1 MEAAGELRWDI
12 EPCNGRS
19 CFFTSESYEKY
30 SLGPTLAELLL
41 LSSRSAAAEPTQKDS
56 EASGSQ
62 APASASQ
69 SPVAP
74 SSTKD
79 ILPFPEPR
87 VPYPRFS
94 SLTAFEQDAY
104 VKLMIR
110 FLNRKETNISF
121 LYMKE
126 YNHYQFLKSK
136 SSTEVPEF
144 QKFLQNAARSCSEDY
159 SVLCADAELYI
170 QEMIKACQTY
180 VKNYTPLYTVH
191 EITSILGG
199 KFIPD
204 LTLRMEKCLLKMG
217 SVKFVKM
224 KFPSDGIPLPTLY
237 KKVSQM
243 MPPVK
248 KAGHVHV
255 SVSSDPNISKLAPKY
270 CPQVV
275 LTSQALFTL
284 LNNHAP
290 GYIEQWEIPLCVKT
304 INTIDGKQCKVVYMD
319 SPFPKKELSTREKS
333 QMFHKVVLDN
343 FMTKNSVIPLKNTIL
358 DKDNPDSHV
367 EQRTANR
374 SLPHEDKEMSFA
386 VDVTKLET
394 FGSMDT
400 DANPTT
406 PLSESNSPESAQSS
420 LKNSLIDRL
429 KMEKQIIN
437 NASSAKIGFSS
448 EEVNPVKKRKK
459 VSNEEES
466 DVSVG
471 SENKFRTCSSSS
483 TGAQLTT
490 TTSND
495 SDSDD
500 DRLVIDIDSKK
511 SECGD
516 IAPVNSTPN
525 APRQRKTARKISKD
539 VDPLGQILKMQ
550 TQLLKTDTKKMEKA
564 SLLNAEKSELSTP
577 HAQQVLSS
585 SCLESQKKVEA
596 SHSSNYKFIL
606 PTDLMALQED
616 AAEYAVEP
624 EENCA
629 YKLFSL
635 DDMLLLVKSTVHTA
649 KTRSIKKQAKVQ
661 MPVFLLT
668 KMDYQRCYGVE
679 ALTESELCRLWTESL
694 VHSKC
699 ELYVGHVDA
708 LTSQF
713 FMLEEISIENVKE
726 SMITFKPV
734 NCLNSLRHILKW
746 VTGLQEGSY
755 LLSHVSGDASVYL
768 YKSTPENKRGAYN
781 LHEAHTNA
789 PKIPSSLSV
798 PWVPLNPN
806 LLLKYHIQHGRPPC
820 TFPPA
825 PEKDTG
831 INKLQQ
837 NQPRKA
843 PCQVKTDVLPA
854 TSGSNI
860 TKAKRKKK
868 SKQQRLKAKQKAL
881 AALQGNT

>member
-41 LSSRSAAAEPTQKDS
+41 LSNKPAPAEPTQKDS
-56 EASGSQ
+56 EASCSK
-62 APASASQ
+62 APVPDSQ
-69 SPVAP
+69 SPVAAHP
-74 SSTKD
+74 TKN

-110 FLNRKETNISF
+110 FLNKKNTYISF
-121 LYMKE
+121 PHMKE

-136 SSTEVPEF
+136 SSSEVPEF
-144 QKFLQNAARSCSEDY
+144 QKFLQNTARSCAEDY
-159 SVLCADAELYI
+159 SVLCADAKLYI
-170 QEMIKACQTY
+170 QELVKACQTH
-180 VKNYTPLYTVH
+180 VKNYNPFYTVH

-204 LTLRMEKCLLKMG
+204 LTLKLEKSLLKMG
-217 SVKFVKM
+217 SVKFVKIT
-224 KFPSDGIPLPTLY
+224 FPSDGIPMPTSY

-243 MPPVK
+243 TPPVK
-248 KAGHVHV
+248 KANRVHTNV
-255 SVSSDPNISKLAPKY
+255 SLDPNISKLAPKY

-304 INTIDGKQCKVVYMD
+304 IDSIDGKQCKVVYID
-319 SPFPKKELSTREKS
+319 SPLPKKELSTRDKS
-333 QMFHKVVLDN
+333 QMFHSVVLDN
-343 FMTKNSVIPLKNTIL
+343 FMVKNSMIPLKTTTL
-358 DKDNPDSHV
+358 DKESSDSHV
-367 EQRTANR
+367 EGHKASR
-374 SLPHEDKEMSFA
+374 SLPHGDKEMDFLT
-386 VDVTKLET
+386 DVTELET
-394 FGSMDT
+394 FGSVDMG
-400 DANPTT
+400 ASSNT
-406 PLSESNSPESAQSS
+406 PLSESSPPESPQCS
-420 LKNSLIDRL
+420 LKNSLLDRM
-429 KMEKQIIN
+429 KIEKQII
-437 NASSAKIGFSS
+437 AATTSAKLGFSS
-448 EEVNPVKKRKK
+448 DEVSHVKKKK

-466 DVSVG
+466 DISIE
-471 SENKFRTCSSSS
+471 SDNKLRTSSASS
-483 TGAQLTT
+483 TGAQP

-500 DRLVIDIDSKK
+500 DKLVIDIDCKMSK
-511 SECGD
+511 CGN
-516 IAPVNSTPN
+516 APSADSTPT
-525 APRQRKTARKISKD
+525 APRQRKRKISKD

-550 TQLLKTDTKKMEKA
+550 TQLLKTDTKKMEQTS
-564 SLLNAEKSELSTP
+564 SLNVEKSELTP

-596 SHSSNYKFIL
+596 SHSSNNKYKL
-606 PTDLMALQED
+606 PSDLMALQED

-635 DDMLLLVKSTVHTA
+635 DDMLLLLRSNVHTI
-649 KTRSIKKQAKVQ
+649 KTRSLKKPFKLV
-661 MPVFLLT
+661 
-668 KMDYQRCYGVE
+668 DYQSCYGVE
-679 ALTESELCRLWTESL
+679 SLTESELCRLWTESL
-694 VHSKC
+694 AHSMC

-708 LTSQF
+708 LTSKF
-713 FMLEEISIENVKE
+713 FMLEEIAVENVKE
-726 SMITFKPV
+726 SMNTFKSV

-746 VTGLQEGSY
+746 VTGLQDGSY
-755 LLSHVSGDASVYL
+755 LLSHVSGDSSVYL
-768 YKSTPENKRGAYN
+768 YKNTPDNIRGAYN
-781 LHEAHTNA
+781 LHEAHCNA
-789 PKIPSSLSV
+789 PKEPSSLSV

-806 LLLKYHIQHGRPPC
+806 LLLKFHIQHGRPPC

-831 INKLQQ
+831 INKL

-843 PCQVKTDVLPA
+843 PCQEKTDVLPA
-854 TSGSNI
+854 TSASNNNN
-860 TKAKRKKK
+860 TQNRKNRRQRQKAKKKA
-868 SKQQRLKAKQKAL
+868 QKAKAT
-881 AALQGNT
+881 LQENT